1 MNKLFEISHKG
12 HTNDNNGNTKQ
23 SIINAINL
31 NYDMIEI
38 DIQLCKTGEIIL
50 HHDIYIGDKYV
61 YESTYDEITN
71 IDKSIVQLH
80 RPKRKMRQNTVM
92 SCIFYNYV
100 SGSLLDE
107 LLLSS
112 YLLYL

>member
-38 DIQLCKTGEIIL
+38 DIQLCK
-50 HHDIYIGDKYV
+50 
-61 YESTYDEITN
+61 N
-71 IDKSIVQLH
+71 
-80 RPKRKMRQNTVM
+80 R
-92 SCIFYNYV
+92 
-100 SGSLLDE
+100 
-107 LLLSS
+107 
-112 YLLYL
+112 